1 MQARLEARPT
11 YAEAARRLGIWRFA
25 GQAVTHL
32 ILLLFALAAALPFL
46 WMVFGSFK
54 EYKELTSS
62 MALLPQNWTLDN
74 YDQIIGRVNFLNAF
88 RNSII
93 VAVITTA
100 CVMLTSSAAGYVLA
114 KYRFPGKELIF
125 TLILATLMIPFA
137 VVIIPLY
144 VFISDI
150 GAMDQL
156 AGIILPGMWST
167 FGIFLMRQFMEGIP
181 SELLDAARID
191 GASEWRIY
199 SQLMVPLAGAPLAA
213 LAILT
218 FLGSWDSFLWPSL
231 VLNSPDKQTIPLV
244 LAGLR
249 SLYWSRYDLYMAGS
263 MLTVVPV
270 MLVYLFA
277 SKHFIRGI
285 ALTGLKG

>member
-1 MQARLEARPT
+1 M
-11 YAEAARRLGIWRFA
+11 AARTAVAARQQVEVGRYF
-25 GQAVTHL
+25 GQAVIHL
-32 ILLLFALAAALPFL
+32 VLLVFALAAVLPFL

-54 EYKELTSS
+54 EYRELTSS
-62 MALLPQNWTLDN
+62 LAFFPQTWTLDN

-88 RNSII
+88 RNSVII
-93 VAVITTA
+93 AVIQTLS
-100 CVMLTSSAAGYVLA
+100 VLLTSSAAGFVFA
-114 KYRFPGKELIF
+114 KYRFPGKEILF
-125 TLILATLMIPFA
+125 TMILATMMIPFA
-137 VVIIPLY
+137 VVLIPLY
-144 VFISDI
+144 IFMSDI

-156 AGIILPGMWST
+156 TGIILPGMWSA
-167 FGIFLMRQFMEGIP
+167 FGIFLLRQFMEGVP

-191 GASEWRIY
+191 GSSEWRIY
-199 SQLMVPLAGAPLAA
+199 SQIMIPLCGAPMAA
-213 LAILT
+213 LAILI

-231 VLNSPDKQTIPLV
+231 VLSSPEKQTIPLV

-263 MLTVVPV
+263 MLTVVPI
-270 MLVYLFA
+270 MLIYIFA

>member
-1 MQARLEARPT
+1 M
-11 YAEAARRLGIWRFA
+11 AARTAVAARQQVEVGRYF
-25 GQAVTHL
+25 GQAIVHL
-32 ILLLFALAAALPFL
+32 VLLVFALAAVLPFL

-62 MALLPQNWTLDN
+62 MALLPQTWTLDN

-88 RNSII
+88 RNSVII
-93 VAVITTA
+93 AVIQTFS
-100 CVMLTSSAAGYVLA
+100 VLLTSSAAGFVFA
-114 KYRFPGKELIF
+114 KYRFPGKEILF
-125 TLILATLMIPFA
+125 TMILATMMIPFA
-137 VVIIPLY
+137 VVLIPLY
-144 VFISDI
+144 IFMSDI

-156 AGIILPGMWST
+156 TGIILPGMWSA
-167 FGIFLMRQFMEGIP
+167 FGIFLLRQFMEGVP

-191 GASEWRIY
+191 GSSEWRIY
-199 SQLMVPLAGAPLAA
+199 SQIMIPLCGAPMAA
-213 LAILT
+213 LAILI

-231 VLNSPDKQTIPLV
+231 VLSSPEKQTIPLV

-263 MLTVVPV
+263 MLTVVPI
-270 MLVYLFA
+270 MLIYIFA